1 MKKIIGRINKATGQ
15 MTLSTEGFTGEACL
29 EATRKLREGL
39 GIEAEPELTKDYYV
53 EEASENQQ
61 TAGS

>member
-1 MKKIIGRINKATGQ
+1 MKKILGRINKKTGQ

-39 GIEAEPELTKDYYV
+39 GIEAEPERTADYYK
-53 EEASENQQ
+53 EEVTQQ
-61 TAGS
+61 QEQGT